1 MSSDKAL
8 YDTTDTRQ
16 YQAYVVTD
24 MPARRPGAAP
34 GGAAGWAATKQGTPW
49 GALLGF
55 SGFGFRCWRES

>member
-24 MPARRPGAAP
+24 MPAPPAAP
-34 GGAAGWAATKQGTPW
+34 GPPQVERPGGRERNRAPHGVPC
-49 GALLGF
+49 
-55 SGFGFRCWRES
+55 FGLQV